1 MPSNLADIYL
11 RNVIRTYRTYK
22 EMAERAI
29 AQVSSDDDLNREL
42 DENSNSI
49 VIIVKHVSGNLRS
62 RFRDFLTTDGEKPDR
77 NRDSEFE
84 SEEPVSRE
92 QLLKWWNDGWDIAL
106 SSIEALTPEDLV
118 RTIRIRDEELVV
130 VEALNRS
137 ITHAAYH
144 VGQIVYLARHF
155 ASPNWTSLSIPR
167 APRTRSGVIYQ

>member
-62 RFRDFLTTDGEKPDR
+62 RFGDFLTTDGEKPDR

>member
-84 SEEPVSRE
+84 SEEPVSRQ
-92 QLLKWWNDGWDIAL
+92 QLLKWWNDGWDTAL
-106 SSIEALTPEDLV
+106 SSIEALTPEDLL

-137 ITHAAYH
+137 IAHAAYH

>member
-49 VIIVKHVSGNLRS
+49 AIIVKHMSGNLRS

-84 SEEPVSRE
+84 SEEPVSRQ
-92 QLLKWWNDGWDIAL
+92 QLLKWWNDGWDTAL

-155 ASPNWTSLSIPR
+155 ASPNWTSLSSR
-167 APRTRSGVIYQ
+167 APRARSGVIYQ